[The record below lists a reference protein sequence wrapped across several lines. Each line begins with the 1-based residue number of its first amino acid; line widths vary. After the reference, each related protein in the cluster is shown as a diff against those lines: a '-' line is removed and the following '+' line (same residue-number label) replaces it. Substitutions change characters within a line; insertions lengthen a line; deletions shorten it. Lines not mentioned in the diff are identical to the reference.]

1 MSGFNTGSDLDI
13 EKFQGSFTVI
23 NARVGIRGP
32 NNSWSVE
39 LWAQNLLDKNFE
51 QVAFD
56 APIQGT
62 CTTRGAI
69 NGFCSPIPNVAT
81 QLYGT
86 FLGEPRTFGITFR
99 GKI

>member
-1 MSGFNTGSDLDI
+1 MPELAGAQPSGELGDRRLEASD
-13 EKFQGSFTVI
+13 V
-23 NARVGIRGP
+23 
-32 NNSWSVE
+32 VE
-39 LWAQNLLDKNFE
+39 EQEPFHPRTPDE

-81 QLYGT
+81 QLYGS